1 MRNVSKKN
9 VIYEYYV
16 EGKTEEIFIKVLHNE
31 LDLIQAG
38 KIKRFNVV
46 QEQLKNSHLINLKKN
61 TIIVLVF
68 DTDTCSTDIL
78 NSNIKFLEKKSYI
91 KEVIILPQVNNFEDE
106 LCRCCNISNKIESL
120 INCKSPKDFKSEFI
134 KCKNLKEHLI
144 RTNFDIS
151 KMWITKPKSSFSD
164 LQSGIKK
171 ILK

>member
-68 DTDTCSTDIL
+68 DTDTCSADIL
-78 NSNIKFLEKKSYI
+78 NSNIKFLEKC
-91 KEVIILPQVNNFEDE
+91 ELLVNRILV
-106 LCRCCNISNKIESL
+106 
-120 INCKSPKDFKSEFI
+120 
-134 KCKNLKEHLI
+134 
-144 RTNFDIS
+144 
-151 KMWITKPKSSFSD
+151 
-164 LQSGIKK
+164 
-171 ILK
+171 